1 MLWYVSVVRK
11 AYLEGH
17 EHVLIIEDGVSTE
30 VMDVGGEGGREGGRE
45 TGENEGTDA
54 YAHQ

>member
-1 MLWYVSVVRK
+1 VLWYVSVVRK

>member
-1 MLWYVSVVRK
+1 VLWCVSVVRK
-11 AYLEGH
+11 AHLEGH

-30 VMDVGGEGGREGGRE
+30 LMYVGGEGGREGGRE
-45 TGENEGTDA
+45 TGGKEGTDA